1 MGARILLNLEMEE
14 LAADFSNLCSPS
26 CAGLV

>member
-26 CAGLV
+26 CAAV